1 MDDMITNE
9 EERYTEAN
17 YTIGITSKKLGV
29 SVHALRLYE
38 AEGLIIPVKTE
49 TKRRLYSDLEI
60 EKVRCIKNMIQNEGL
75 NFAGIRRVLALVP
88 CWKIT
93 GCKSNNGEDC
103 EAYKNRK
110 YPCWSAKEKKV
121 REHGNCRDCEVYKQ
135 LVKCEDI
142 RKLMQ
147 QPFITN

>member
-1 MDDMITNE
+1 MITNE

-29 SVHALRLYE
+29 S
-38 AEGLIIPVKTE
+38 
-49 TKRRLYSDLEI
+49 
-60 EKVRCIKNMIQNEGL
+60 CIKNMIQNEGL